1 MVGAEVVGV
10 PVGLEDELGS
20 EVEVLP
26 GTASWCWTGVLA
38 PSSTTRLSVVP
49 AVLLGPLVAFAAGR
63 RLISQ
68 S

>member
-1 MVGAEVVGV
+1 MPGAEVVGV

-26 GTASWCWTGVLA
+26 GTASWCRAGVLV

-49 AVLLGPLVAFAAGR
+49 AVLLLDRG
-63 RLISQ
+63 
-68 S
+68 